1 MPTILLAQEDQE
13 ASASLTALLCDFFPT
28 LEVELLTDFPT
39 LIAALEAGKHAT
51 LLLADVFWN
60 GQNQS
65 GSLLLLAESHPELS
79 IGLVSRFDLTGCL
92 PPAFP
97 LPCLKPDDQLP
108 LQMAELME
116 DFSGRN
122 FGSYTL
128 LSPAGPHPLGRL
140 YWAKH
145 HQLERQVQVL
155 IPPAGSPHFSKAI
168 RNYAR
173 LNHASVYSLY
183 ESIPHEER
191 VLVALEPV
199 IHRSFLHREL
209 DGEKPDLISC
219 ARLASAL
226 GSVLAEMESSSIPA
240 RLLDLHDYTLSPKGT
255 PRLRNPAAYPGA
267 PEASYLENSNRLAAI
282 LEPVL
287 PESPS
292 STKLLQ
298 ILRDPGTSAFD
309 LLRRT
314 RDFEHQLADVQE
326 VRVRQEE
333 IEAKQKALQAR
344 IRRRWA
350 LILGGLGA
358 IAFATLSAWVC
369 YDRLLLDLPGKLAN
383 EEIPVPSG
391 RLAPGDS
398 ASTIPAFQLDRHE
411 VTIGQYE
418 TFLKELQSEPNWKT
432 FLPPGTAAS
441 KKEVRDLAPVD
452 WSNIIAKARK
462 GDKYNGQIPLTRDTP
477 VFGVDYPSAYA
488 FAKWR
493 KRRLPSKSEWIRAA
507 TGNDYRSYPW
517 GKNPSAPNIN
527 LGINRAKIIDPNTY
541 FHVLPSESV
550 PEDTGP
556 FQHRD
561 LGGNLSEWIASPD
574 PLVPLYIGGN
584 FLDEAPVDNQNAV
597 RSAPQPIGYPSIG
610 FRTAK

>member
-60 GQNQS
+60 GQNQA

-79 IGLVSRFDLTGCL
+79 IGLISRFDLTGCL

-97 LPCLKPDDQLP
+97 LPALKPDEQLP

-168 RNYAR
+168 RSYAR

-199 IHRSFLHREL
+199 IHRSLLHREL

-240 RLLDLHDYTLSPKGT
+240 RLLDLYDYTLSPKGI

-267 PEASYLENSNRLAAI
+267 PEASYFENSNRLAAI

-292 STKLLQ
+292 SAKLFQ

-333 IEAKQKALQAR
+333 VEAIQKALQAR
-344 IRRRWA
+344 IRRRWTF
-350 LILGGLGA
+350 ILGGLGA
-358 IAFATLSAWVC
+358 IAFAAVAAWVC
-369 YDRLLLDLPGKLAN
+369 YDRLLLDLPGKLSN
-383 EEIPVPSG
+383 EEILVPAG
-391 RLAPGDS
+391 PLVPGDPG
-398 ASTIPAFQLDRHE
+398 STIPAFQLDRHE

-418 TFLKELQSEPNWKT
+418 TFLTELQSEPNWKT
-432 FLPPGTAAS
+432 FLPPGTASS
-441 KKEVRDLAPVD
+441 KKEMRDLEPSD
-452 WSNIIAKARK
+452 WANILAKARK
-462 GDKYNGQIPLTRDTP
+462 GDRYKDQIHLTRDTP

-488 FAKWR
+488 YAKWR
-493 KRRLPSKSEWIRAA
+493 NRRLPSKSEWIRAA
-507 TGNDYRSYPW
+507 TGNDNRIYPW
-517 GKNPSAPNIN
+517 GNDPHTPDIN
-527 LGINRAKIIDPNTY
+527 LKINRAKNADRNTY
-541 FHVLPSESV
+541 FYILPSESV
-550 PEDTGP
+550 PADTGP

-574 PLVPLYIGGN
+574 PLLPLMIGGN
-584 FLDEAPVDNQNAV
+584 YSDESPVDNQNPV
-597 RSAPQPIGYPSIG
+597 RSNPERSEYRLIG